1 MEVCVVLQTLT
12 EELLEECKECWLR
25 FLKMRETDTSPD
37 FFKDVKPQSDLYHQK
52 LFTWKNEVESWIDVN
67 KPKYMHK
74 TQVQNAVEAMD
85 QFIVQS
91 FYPKTSKK
99 RLFQSIQSVTY
110 TLETLQRILQ
120 KDESMDE

>member
-1 MEVCVVLQTLT
+1 MLQILT
-12 EELLEECKECWLR
+12 DELLEECKECWQR

-37 FFKDVKPQSDLYHQK
+37 FFNDVKPHADLYHTK
-52 LFTWKNEVESWIDVN
+52 LLTWQNEVETWIDAY

-74 TQVQNAVEAMD
+74 IQVQNAVEAMD

-91 FYPKTSKK
+91 FHQKTSKK

-120 KDESMDE
+120 KDESTNE